1 MSNMRF
7 FKISQ
12 FLCYIVLVKNLKQ
25 ILGRRS
31 DLQMKIIEGGISI
44 METTEFSLELD
55 VTEVSTE
62 QDYVLSGVT
71 STGCCKN

>member
-1 MSNMRF
+1 MRF

-12 FLCYIVLVKNLKQ
+12 FLCYTVLVKNLKQ

>member
-1 MSNMRF
+1 MRF
-7 FKISQ
+7 SKISQ
-12 FLCYIVLVKNLKQ
+12 FSCYTVLVKHLKQ

-31 DLQMKIIEGGISI
+31 GLQMKIIEGGIFV

-55 VTEVSTE
+55 VTEVATE
-62 QDYVLSGVT
+62 QDYVSSGVT